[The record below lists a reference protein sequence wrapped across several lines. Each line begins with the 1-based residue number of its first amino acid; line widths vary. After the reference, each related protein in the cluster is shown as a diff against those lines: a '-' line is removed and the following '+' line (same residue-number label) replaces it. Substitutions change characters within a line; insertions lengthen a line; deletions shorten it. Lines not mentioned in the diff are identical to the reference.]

1 MKEQPDIRGE
11 NPVVSESKDEF
22 RLRAVTRTDARKVVP
37 DDLTDTFEEFGG
49 ITRDAEQKETKEQ
62 LHNLSTV
69 WAILSDLQYAK
80 ARLKISV
87 FLMAADISLGLTDPF
102 HDTQNGTHTGG
113 NLSILIAAVILGL
126 QIPWTV
132 QTICKKKQQNT

>member
-22 RLRAVTRTDARKVVP
+22 RLRAATRTDVRKVVP

-80 ARLKISV
+80 ARLKVSV
-87 FLMAADISLGLTDPF
+87 FLLAANVTLGLTDPF
-102 HDTQNGTHTGG
+102 HDTQDGAHTGG
-113 NLSILIAAVILGL
+113 NLSILMAVLTIGL
-126 QIPWTV
+126 QIPWIIRKKV
-132 QTICKKKQQNT
+132 QAKA